1 MPHNGHRHRLMLYTY
16 MLNRWWKLTLGI
28 GVLLLALAVGLRI
41 TSERLPQYQILFES
55 DLTFWAVAGAGGYA
69 LLLSVFLIAIAKS
82 AYVQPCVNHLRLSTP
97 FLRMNI
103 SYRRIQKASS
113 VEMKHL
119 FPMNNYKGRQRALI
133 RPLAAKTAIVLDM
146 HGWPLPHWVL
156 NLFLSPFFFPDKSS
170 RLALLVPKWMDFSM
184 EMESFRSTW
193 LDSQHEPDSDP
204 QSALLANLS
213 NSKK

>member
-1 MPHNGHRHRLMLYTY
+1 MPGIGHRHRLILYSY
-16 MLNRWWKLTLGI
+16 MLNRWWKFTLGI
-28 GVLLLALAVGLRI
+28 GVILLALAAGVKFLAP
-41 TSERLPQYQILFES
+41 RLPQYQYLLES
-55 DLTFWAVAGAGGYA
+55 DGILWALAGAGGYA
-69 LLLSVFLIAIAKS
+69 VVLSIFLITIARF
-82 AYVQPCVNHLRLSTP
+82 AYVQPFATHLRLITP

-103 SYRRIQKASS
+103 SYKRILQTSS
-113 VEMKHL
+113 AEMKHL
-119 FPMNNYKGRQRALI
+119 FPIFRYKGWRSRLM
-133 RPLAAKTAIVLDM
+133 RPLAGQTAIVLVM
-146 HGWPLPHWVL
+146 RGWPLPHWVL

-204 QSALLANLS
+204 QSALLANIS